1 MGNNNGRGYDFGDIY
16 VRTEKPYYFSGE
28 TVIGTYKL

>member
-1 MGNNNGRGYDFGDIY
+1 MEKKNGRGYEFGCTY

-28 TVIGTYKL
+28 TVIGK

>member
-1 MGNNNGRGYDFGDIY
+1 MGNNNGRGYEFGSIY

-28 TVIGTYKL
+28 TVIGI